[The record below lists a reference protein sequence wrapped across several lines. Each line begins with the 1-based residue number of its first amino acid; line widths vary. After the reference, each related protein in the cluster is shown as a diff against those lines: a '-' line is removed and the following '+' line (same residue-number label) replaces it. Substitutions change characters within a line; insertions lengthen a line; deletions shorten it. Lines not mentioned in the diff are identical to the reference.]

1 MSSID
6 SEDENLLWNE
16 ILAGRRRTRVIGAI
30 ATIGLTAGAAIW
42 GGVATGAW
50 LPILGFFAVITVGAV
65 MVNGISDASD
75 RGEPIRLLGPFL
87 VLVAL
92 GVMGYLLFSGRLV
105 EMLTLVPGPID

>member
-16 ILAGRRRTRVIGAI
+16 ILARRRRTRLIGVI

-50 LPILGFFAVITVGAV
+50 LPILGFFAVITVGTV
-65 MVNGISDASD
+65 MVNGISDATD
-75 RGEPIRLLGPFL
+75 RGEPIRLLRAFL
-87 VLVAL
+87 VLVSL

>member
-16 ILAGRRRTRVIGAI
+16 ILAGRRRTRLIGVI

-50 LPILGFFAVITVGAV
+50 LPNLGFFAVITVGTV

-75 RGEPIRLLGPFL
+75 RGEPIRLLVPFL
-87 VLVAL
+87 VLVSL
-92 GVMGYLLFSGRLV
+92 GIIIYLLFSGRLFEIV
-105 EMLTLVPGPID
+105 TFAPGPIA